1 MDALVIHSPGD
12 LRVENYPTAALER
25 AQLRVRV
32 RAGGICGSDLH
43 YFQHGGFGTVR
54 IQEPMVLGHEVAG
67 VIEELGPDT
76 NSFTVGQRIAISP
89 SRPCGVCRFC
99 QQGLQNHCLDMRY
112 YGSAMRTPHVQ
123 GAFRQ
128 EIVVETYQAHLLAD
142 SLSDNEGAMAEPL
155 SVALHA
161 VRRAGPLLGQR
172 VLVTGCGP
180 IGALLVIAAR
190 RAGAAHIVVT
200 DVAPY
205 PLRKALQVGAD
216 EAINVVE
223 EADRLARYN
232 ADKGQFDVLFEA
244 SGNERAL
251 RGAFDAVRP
260 RGVIVQ
266 VGPDQHHRRQG
277 VRFTWRVPLPRRIR
291 RGGGTPQQRAG
302 GRQAA
307 DLGDASLSRC
317 RARIQAGGGPVAS
330 DEGVVEFRLTIPGG
344 ASRSG
349 RKPRPL
355 LIFLRKPFANHAPR
369 LHPRS
374 ITTDIDPA
382 RGMG

>member
-76 NSFTVGQRIAISP
+76 NSFTIGQRIAISP

-266 VGPDQHHRRQG
+266 VGLGGEMTLPINTIVAKEFDLRG
-277 VRFTWRVPLPRRIR
+277 AFRFHEEFAVAVELLNKGLVDVKPLISATLPYRDA
-291 RGGGTPQQRAG
+291 GRAFKL
-302 GRQAA
+302 AA
-307 DLGDASLSRC
+307 DRS
-317 RARIQAGGGPVAS
+317 QAMKV
-330 DEGVVEFRLTIPGG
+330 
-344 ASRSG
+344 
-349 RKPRPL
+349 L
-355 LIFLRKPFANHAPR
+355 LNF
-369 LHPRS
+369 
-374 ITTDIDPA
+374 D
-382 RGMG
+382 